1 MGDPIEKAVE
11 KLTPD
16 GTELAKG
23 FGRFLERMMGSV
35 PHDLVGYFGGDAI
48 RHWRL
53 RNVARLERETE
64 RYFRATSNDEMPRP
78 IPPKAMIPALDA
90 ASLEDS
96 DTLMDMWAR
105 LLASAA
111 DPASDFDLTPAH
123 VRCLAEISEREAL
136 LLRHL
141 YTETFRSN
149 DPRFAYSYAKLSSD
163 EDREKLA
170 QITLLPL
177 NRIMVAMSNLERL
190 GLIKMAPNT
199 NPKGMDLDPTDF
211 GIDLFSA
218 LRIPSRK

>member
-64 RYFRATSNDEMPRP
+64 RYFRAVSNDEKPRP

-96 DTLMDMWAR
+96 DILIDMWAR

-111 DPASDFDLTPAH
+111 DPASDFDLTPAY
-123 VRCLAEISEREAL
+123 VRSLAEISEREAL

-141 YTETFRSN
+141 YTETFRSK
-149 DPRFAYSYAKLSSD
+149 DPHFAYTHTKLYSD
-163 EDREKLA
+163 EDRHQLA
-170 QITLLPL
+170 QVALLPPH
-177 NRIMVAMSNLERL
+177 RIMVAMSNLERL
-190 GLIKMAPNT
+190 GFIKMAPNS
-199 NPKGMDLDPTDF
+199 NPKGLDLDPTEF
-211 GIDLFSA
+211 GIDLFAA
-218 LRIPSRK
+218 LRFP